1 MIKKNIAIIGAGISG
16 LILANELKEIGKIT
30 IFEKARGVGGRMA
43 SRSFENFTFDFG
55 AQFFTAKTPEFKSFV
70 NDLIDKKIVEKWQA
84 NFVEI
89 DDNII
94 TYKRMW
100 NSANEHFI
108 ASPKMNSMAKYLAKQ
123 LENSVEIILQKKISK
138 IKKIKKLISLF
149 DDEENLCGKFD
160 LLILTIP
167 SDQAIELLPNNFSYF
182 EQLATKKMSPC
193 FAVMLGLK
201 SKPKLDWDCAY
212 LKNSKLSWIAFE
224 SSKPSRSNVQSL
236 TLLSRNSWAN
246 ENLERDLQEIKNE
259 LIAEFEYATNLKIT
273 DILHSD
279 IHRWKYANIE
289 KQKGEKFIYDEKNSI
304 ALASDYFI
312 QGRIECAFQS
322 AMALAFKLK
331 NKFKDDK
338 KSS

>member
-1 MIKKNIAIIGAGISG
+1 MVKKNIAIIGAGISG
-16 LILANELKEIGKIT
+16 LILAEELKSIANIK
-30 IFEKARGVGGRMA
+30 IFEKARGVGGRMS
-43 SRSFENFTFDFG
+43 SRSFEDFTFDFG
-55 AQFFTAKTPEFKSFV
+55 AQFFTAKSLEFK
-70 NDLIDKKIVEKWQA
+70 NYIAPLIEQKIVEKWQA

-89 DDNII
+89 DGNKI
-94 TYKRMW
+94 TYNRQW
-100 NSANEHFI
+100 NSENQHYV
-108 ASPKMNSMAKYLAKQ
+108 ASPKMNSLAKYLAKK
-123 LENSVEIILQKKISK
+123 LENDVEIILQKKISK
-138 IKKIKKLISLF
+138 IKKIKKIISLF
-149 DDEENLCGKFD
+149 DEDENLCGKFD
-160 LLILTIP
+160 LVILTIP
-167 SDQAIELLPNNFSYF
+167 SDQAIEILPKNFGFF
-182 EQLATKKMSPC
+182 EMLKDKKMSPC

-201 SKPKLDWDCAY
+201 SKPILDWDCAY

-224 SSKPSRSNVQSL
+224 SSKPSRSNTESL
-236 TLLSRNSWAN
+236 TLLSRNSWAS

-259 LIAEFEYATNLKIT
+259 LIAEFEYATNSKIT

-322 AMALAFKLK
+322 SMALAWELK

-338 KSS
+338 ENS

>member
-1 MIKKNIAIIGAGISG
+1 MVKKNIAIIGAGISG
-16 LILANELKEIGKIT
+16 LILAEELKSIANIK
-30 IFEKARGVGGRMA
+30 IFEKARGVGGRMS

-55 AQFFTAKTPEFKSFV
+55 AQFFTAKSLEFK
-70 NDLIDKKIVEKWQA
+70 NYIAPLIQQKIVEKWHA

-89 DDNII
+89 DGNKI
-94 TYKRMW
+94 TYNRQW
-100 NSANEHFI
+100 NLANEHYI
-108 ASPKMNSMAKYLAKQ
+108 ASPKMNSLAKYLAKQ

-138 IKKIKKLISLF
+138 IKKIKKIISLF
-149 DDEENLCGKFD
+149 DEEENLCGKFD
-160 LLILTIP
+160 LVILTIP
-167 SDQAIELLPNNFSYF
+167 SDQAIEILPKNFGFF
-182 EQLATKKMSPC
+182 EILKDKKMSPC
-193 FAVMLGLK
+193 FSVMLGLK

-224 SSKPSRSNVQSL
+224 SSKPSRSSSESL
-236 TLLSRNSWAN
+236 TLLSRNSWAS

-259 LIAEFEYATNLKIT
+259 LIAEFEYATNSKIT

-322 AMALAFKLK
+322 AMALAFELK
-331 NKFKDDK
+331 NKFKNDK
-338 KSS
+338 ENS